1 MNNNEFEL
9 IVDKSRFIGVYIK
22 NFNNIQKI
30 NEIIDDLSKKHKKS
44 KHICWAYSV
53 IIDGIE
59 YKKYND
65 DGEPRGTAGL
75 PILSVIEKN
84 KINNVLIVIVRYFG
98 GKKLGS
104 SKLLRCYRKTANEV
118 IKNNL

>member
-9 IVDKSRFIGVYIK
+9 IVDKSRFIGIYIED
-22 NFNNIQKI
+22 FNDIQKI
-30 NEIIDDLSKKHKKS
+30 GEIIRELSKKHKKS
-44 KHICWAYSV
+44 RHICWAYSV
-53 IIDGIE
+53 IINGIE

-65 DGEPRGTAGL
+65 DGEPKGTAGL

-84 KINNVLIVIVRYFG
+84 RINNALIIVVRYFG

-104 SKLLRCYRKTANEV
+104 SKLLRSYRKVANEV